1 MRSTAARGKAADARQ
16 SVAAQ
21 GHDQSNAIST
31 GKGRKEDMSGPIWKL
46 EDDGKTVTVTFATQP
61 QIALKLSVA
70 DMENMLEKLGAFRAQ
85 MQPPREPS
93 YAPGQKCEC
102 VPNPAWLTEPDAL
115 LGNTLLHLRDP
126 RFGWQHYMIPRE
138 EARKLA
144 RVLQNQVDSPPP
156 GSAPKKLN

>member
-1 MRSTAARGKAADARQ
+1 MRSTAARSKAAEAGR
-16 SVAAQ
+16 SVPVQ
-21 GHDQSNAIST
+21 GHDKS
-31 GKGRKEDMSGPIWKL
+31 REDTSGPIWKL
-46 EDDGKTVTVTFATQP
+46 EDDRKTVTVTLPTQP
-61 QIALKLSVA
+61 QIALKLSGA
-70 DMENMLEKLGAFRAQ
+70 DVQTMLEKLGAFRAQ
-85 MQPPREPS
+85 MQPPHESR

-102 VPNPAWLTEPDAL
+102 VANPAWLAEPDAL

-156 GSAPKKLN
+156 GSATTKLN